1 MSKDYDYIKG
11 LEDLAGNPYN
21 IFKGQNPIDAILG
34 EGSIINP
41 RKLEIYIGIKD
52 LGRPIRLVLPE
63 IFKNQQPKPS
73 DWHIIYGEHG
83 ETIVTL
89 SKPPFN
95 PEDIKYPLISVT
107 GEYCLTSEDLDY
119 FRELRDKRERHLV
132 REKTDYKRL
141 DYIVFGETDKAKKL

>member
-11 LEDLAGNPYN
+11 VEDLAGNPYD
-21 IFKGQNPIDAILG
+21 IFRGQNPIDAILG

-41 RKLEIYIGIKD
+41 RKLEIYKGSKD

-63 IFKNQQPKPS
+63 IFKNQQPS
-73 DWHIIYGEHG
+73 DGHRICGEHG

-95 PEDIKYPLISVT
+95 PSDIEYPYKCD
-107 GEYCLTSEDLDY
+107 GEYCLTSGDLDY
-119 FRELRDKRERHLV
+119 LRELKEKRERKSEVGLDS
-132 REKTDYKRL
+132 TIYKIE
-141 DYIVFGETDKAKKL
+141 YILPDGYKKL